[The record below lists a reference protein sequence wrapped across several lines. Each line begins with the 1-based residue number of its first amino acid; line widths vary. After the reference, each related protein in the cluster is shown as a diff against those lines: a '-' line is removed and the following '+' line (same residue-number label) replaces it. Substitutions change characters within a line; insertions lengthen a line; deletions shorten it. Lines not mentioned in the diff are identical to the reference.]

1 MAIASP
7 TVDNKKVQA
16 IFVGRPLSPVVRRV
30 VAVATILALAV
41 TFLLDVLTP
50 PDLSVEAAYEV
61 PVAIAGLTGSRKT
74 FIRVALIAAFLNVL
88 GYVSDGV
95 NFSFNDAVGLQDRV
109 ISLASL
115 ILVCSL
121 VIIVQRT
128 ASQNAKLEIR
138 QAQIQFEREQAIEIA
153 QRSQELASRQE
164 VIEELVEAIAHDV
177 RTPLAALSLTL
188 KQALRGQYGTLPESY
203 REVALES
210 RTSIDDIA
218 RLADTLLAVARFEAG
233 AELPPRVAVPVA
245 PLARDLVAE
254 FMPLARAR
262 EVTLEC
268 TVVDEVVVTASDA
281 ELRRALGN
289 LVANAIRHT
298 PPGGRVTLGAR
309 RGELGWCIDVCD
321 DGVGVA
327 ETVVPTL
334 FARYTAGAGGTGL
347 GLHIVKRI
355 AEASGGN
362 VSYSASAPHGSRF
375 SIDLPA
381 WAA

>member
-7 TVDNKKVQA
+7 TVDNRKVQA

-262 EVTLEC
+262 EV
-268 TVVDEVVVTASDA
+268 
-281 ELRRALGN
+281 RRALGN

>member
-1 MAIASP
+1 M
-7 TVDNKKVQA
+7 QA
-16 IFVGRPLSPVVRRV
+16 LYVGRPLSPVARKV
-30 VAVATILALAV
+30 VGVATVLTLVV

-61 PVAIAGLTGSRKT
+61 PVAIAGLTGSPTT
-74 FIRVALIAAFLNVL
+74 FIRVAAVAATLNVL
-88 GYVSDGV
+88 GYLSDGV
-95 NFSFNDAVGLQDRV
+95 NWSFNDPIGLQDRI

-115 ILVCSL
+115 VLVCSL

-128 ASQNAKLEIR
+128 ASQNAKLEVR
-138 QAQIQFEREQAIEIA
+138 QAQAQLEREQALEIA
-153 QRSQELASRQE
+153 QRTRELASRQE

-245 PLARDLVAE
+245 ALAHDLVAE

-262 EVTLEC
+262 DVTLEC
-268 TVVDEVVVTASDA
+268 TIAEEVVVTASDG
-281 ELRRALGN
+281 ELRRALAN

-298 PPGGRVTLGAR
+298 PPGGSVMLCAR
-309 RGELGWCIDVCD
+309 RCDLGWCLDVCD
-321 DGVGVA
+321 DGVGVS

-334 FARYTAGAGGTGL
+334 FARYTKGAGGTGL

-355 AEASGGN
+355 AEASGGS
-362 VSYSASAPHGSRF
+362 VSYSATAPRGSRF